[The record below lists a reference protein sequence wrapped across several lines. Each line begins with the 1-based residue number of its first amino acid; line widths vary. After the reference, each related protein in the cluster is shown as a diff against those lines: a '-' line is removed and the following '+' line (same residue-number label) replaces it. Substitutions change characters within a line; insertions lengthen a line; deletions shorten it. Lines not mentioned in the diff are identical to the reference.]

1 MFIDNYFVALHSK
14 HQKKKITMK
23 KILFLTLAATVFA
36 SCSKDKT
43 EEPVNNDIPASYYE
57 LSADGLTLV
66 KWTNTSTTSLDMQA
80 DSKLQ
85 KVNTIGANAFRNTK
99 LQSIN
104 LPVNLKEIG
113 NYAFISSS
121 IRTVTFNS
129 TSNITFGEAAFE
141 NTDITSIKLP
151 NTKEITNS
159 LFNGCSKLK
168 EVQFGKVEKIGDY
181 AFYNCTALNQIN
193 LDNTG
198 VTEIGE
204 AAFALCEKAEKAI
217 LPETISIIGARAFS
231 GCFVLSNITV
241 KAFLEVPTL
250 KSYSA
255 FNSGSTI
262 RRNIYVPSRRVND
275 YKNAP
280 NWSTW
285 KDEITAIIE

>member
-1 MFIDNYFVALHSK
+1 MQAVA
-14 HQKKKITMK
+14 
-23 KILFLTLAATVFA
+23 
-36 SCSKDKT
+36 KT
-43 EEPVNNDIPASYYE
+43 KQRTPVNNDIPASYYE

-85 KVNTIGANAFRNTK
+85 KVNTIKANAFRNTK

-113 NYAFISSS
+113 DYAFINSS
-121 IRTVTFNS
+121 ISTVTFNS
-129 TSNITFGEAAFE
+129 ASNITF
-141 NTDITSIKLP
+141 
-151 NTKEITNS
+151 
-159 LFNGCSKLK
+159 
-168 EVQFGKVEKIGDY
+168 
-181 AFYNCTALNQIN
+181 
-193 LDNTG
+193 
-198 VTEIGE
+198 GE

-217 LPETISIIGARAFS
+217 LPETIRIIGASAFS
-231 GCFVLSNITV
+231 NCFVLSNITV

-250 KSYSA
+250 KRDNA
-255 FNSGSTI
+255 FISGSSI

>member
-1 MFIDNYFVALHSK
+1 LFIDNYFVALHSK
-14 HQKKKITMK
+14 HQKKITMK

-85 KVNTIGANAFRNTK
+85 KANAFRNTK

-113 NYAFISSS
+113 DYAFISSS

-129 TSNITFGEAAFE
+129 ASNITFGEAAFE

-159 LFNGCSKLK
+159 LFKGCYKLK

-181 AFYNCTALNQIN
+181 AFYNCTALTQIN

-217 LPETISIIGARAFS
+217 LPETISIIGASAFS
-231 GCFVLSNITV
+231 NCFVLSNITV
-241 KAFLEVPTL
+241 KAFLEIPTL
-250 KSYSA
+250 KRDNA
-255 FNSGSTI
+255 FISGSSI

>member
-1 MFIDNYFVALHSK
+1 LYFCTHK
-14 HQKKKITMK
+14 HQKKFTMK
-23 KILFLTLAATVFA
+23 KFLFLTLAATVFA

-85 KVNTIGANAFRNTK
+85 KVNTIKANAFRNTK

-113 NYAFISSS
+113 DYAFINSS
-121 IRTVTFNS
+121 ISTVTFNS
-129 TSNITFGEAAFE
+129 ASNITFGEAAFQ
-141 NTDITSIKLP
+141 NTNITSIKLP
-151 NTKEITNS
+151 NTKEIANS
-159 LFNGCSKLK
+159 LFMGCYKLK
-168 EVQFGKVEKIGDY
+168 EVQFGKVERIGDN
-181 AFYNCTALNQIN
+181 AFNTCTALTQIN

-198 VTEIGE
+198 LIEIGD
-204 AAFALCEKAEKAI
+204 AAFASCEKAEKAI
-217 LPETISIIGARAFS
+217 LPETISTIGTRAFS

-255 FNSGSTI
+255 FNSGSSI
-262 RRNIYVPSRRVND
+262 RRNIYVPSRRVDD

>member
-1 MFIDNYFVALHSK
+1 
-14 HQKKKITMK
+14 MK
-23 KILFLTLAATVFA
+23 KFLFLTLAATVFA

-129 TSNITFGEAAFE
+129 ASNITFGEAAFE

-159 LFNGCSKLK
+159 LFNGCYKLK